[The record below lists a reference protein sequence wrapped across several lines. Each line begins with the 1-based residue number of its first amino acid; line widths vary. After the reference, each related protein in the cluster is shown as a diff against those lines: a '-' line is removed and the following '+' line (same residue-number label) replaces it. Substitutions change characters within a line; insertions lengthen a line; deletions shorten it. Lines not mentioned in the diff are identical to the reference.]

1 MLLLKFKITA
11 MPFPQSDVT
20 AEFYEYGKDED
31 DAMEKFEK
39 RYPAF
44 RIKEVEEQA
53 G

>member
-1 MLLLKFKITA
+1 MLLNKYKITA

-20 AEFYEYGKDED
+20 AEFYEYAESEE

-44 RIKEVEEQA
+44 RVKSVEETA
-53 G
+53 